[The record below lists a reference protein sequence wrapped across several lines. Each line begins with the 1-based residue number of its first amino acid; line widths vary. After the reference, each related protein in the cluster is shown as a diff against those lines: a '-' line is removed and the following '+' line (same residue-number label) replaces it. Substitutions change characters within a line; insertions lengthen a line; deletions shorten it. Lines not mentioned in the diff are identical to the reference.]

1 MATEGASS
9 VNQKQ
14 GFINKC
20 PSCGG
25 ALKAFVSS
33 CELCGHELAG
43 VAANRTI
50 TELVQ
55 RFNEVEA
62 EMDRAGTQ
70 GGKRDKEVAA
80 RRARIIRDFPIPN
93 SREDLQSLIYFIHP
107 KIQDNVK
114 PDPNA
119 EDWRV
124 KFKEVLTLAK
134 NAYKGDAKTRAEFEE
149 IERGLNTTLSGNL
162 KTRAKRYPI
171 VALGVGLVVI
181 VAAIGLGSTQ
191 IEKWKLRQCEDKYAQ
206 GASNERARLDGI
218 VAIAQT
224 KLGERNF
231 VDALA
236 SLSQLRWEYQ
246 EACKLDEVRQEQ
258 SRWEAKRTEL
268 TALIQNSESAELAQK
283 NDAANRELAEKK
295 EQSERELAQK
305 KEQAEREL
313 TQKLTEKIKKA
324 SAEKKAATNK
334 EW

>member
-25 ALKAFVSS
+25 ALKAFVST
-33 CELCGHELAG
+33 CELCGHELTG
-43 VAANRTI
+43 VTANRTI

-55 RFNEVEA
+55 KFNDIEA
-62 EMDRAGTQ
+62 EMDRAGAQ
-70 GGKRDKEVAA
+70 GAKRDKEVTA
-80 RRARIIRDFPIPN
+80 RKSRVIRDFPIPN

-114 PDPNA
+114 PDPNE

-149 IERGLNTTLSGNL
+149 IGRSLNTTLSGNL

-171 VALGVGLVVI
+171 VALGVGLVVV
-181 VAAIGLGSTQ
+181 VAGIGLGSTQ
-191 IEKWKLRQCEDKYAQ
+191 MDKWKLKQCEEKYTQ
-206 GASNERARLDGI
+206 GAGVERARLDSI
-218 VAIAQT
+218 VATVEA
-224 KLGERNF
+224 KLKERNF
-231 VDALA
+231 TVGLA
-236 SLSQLRWEYQ
+236 SLSQLRWAYQ
-246 EACKLDEVRQEQ
+246 EACRLDEAKQEQ
-258 SRWEAKRTEL
+258 ARWEAKRTEL
-268 TALIQNSESAELAQK
+268 TALIQKMESSELAQK
-283 NDAANRELAEKK
+283 SEAVNRELAQKRDDA
-295 EQSERELAQK
+295 ERELAQ
-305 KEQAEREL
+305 Q
-313 TQKLTEKIKKA
+313 LTEKVKKA